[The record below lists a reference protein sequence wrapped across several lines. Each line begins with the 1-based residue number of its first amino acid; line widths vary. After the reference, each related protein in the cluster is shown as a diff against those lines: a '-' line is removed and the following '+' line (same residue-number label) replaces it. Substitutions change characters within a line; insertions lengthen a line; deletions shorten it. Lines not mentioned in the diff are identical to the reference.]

1 MFLHIKRNPPGVH
14 VVSYCWPIS
23 TWEEGEREKEGG
35 RGSGR
40 WGGREE
46 REREGVREKKGGRG
60 KEGGTDE

>member
-35 RGSGR
+35 SEGE
-40 WGGREE
+40 EE
-46 REREGVREKKGGRG
+46 REGEGGR
-60 KEGGTDE
+60 DR